1 MLSKSSGSQEPPEQY
16 LQIPRRGE
24 GGEKEKRSHNKEE
37 SKNVNIAR
45 VTPRDLSKSSSGAPT
60 GMMLQCLHWS

>member
-1 MLSKSSGSQEPPEQY
+1 MEVGQHAAEGD
-16 LQIPRRGE
+16 QIPRRGE